1 MAWPWIPEPRC
12 GYAGTARRYIPA
24 RTVGLRGGTDIH
36 PPRGNPNRCDPGSF
50 FFLRKCDGIITWA
63 VPYESDNKSHRLFW
77 TRCPVWWITH
87 HSLFP
92 LSDASFPLLARLT
105 PPSPTVAPLLA
116 YRLRCCC
123 CQDTTPQKACRRSTA
138 SLPCYLSLL
147 ERPWVQLRLVSR
159 KPHGVALGPLAF
171 AFAQLGR
178 YPGAARSPPA
188 TLPSP
193 SHVNQTI
200 GGGDR

>member
-12 GYAGTARRYIPA
+12 GYAGTARRYIPT

-36 PPRGNPNRCDPGSF
+36 PPRGNPNRCDPGF
-50 FFLRKCDGIITWA
+50 FFSPSKMRWHHPGRFL
-63 VPYESDNKSHRLFW
+63 
-77 TRCPVWWITH
+77 TRAQQVTSAFLDTLPCVVISH

-123 CQDTTPQKACRRSTA
+123 QDTTPQKACRRSTA
-138 SLPCYLSLL
+138 TTPVLSLPFGKA
-147 ERPWVQLRLVSR
+147 WVQLRLVSR
-159 KPHGVALGPLAF
+159 KPHGVALGP
-171 AFAQLGR
+171 
-178 YPGAARSPPA
+178 
-188 TLPSP
+188 
-193 SHVNQTI
+193 SHLHLHS
-200 GGGDR
+200 